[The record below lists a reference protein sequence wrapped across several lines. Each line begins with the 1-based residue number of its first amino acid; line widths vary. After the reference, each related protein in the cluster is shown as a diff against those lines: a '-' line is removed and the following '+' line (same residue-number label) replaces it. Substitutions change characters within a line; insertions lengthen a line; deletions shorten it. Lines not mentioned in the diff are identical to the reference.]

1 MTLKSRL
8 ALRLAFMP
16 VMWGSLLF
24 LPAGS
29 FRFWQGWAY
38 FIITL
43 AFILSILGYLY
54 RHDPQLI
61 ERRLRGGWRQET
73 VREQKLIMKLIAA
86 TMLIAFLLPGLDHRL
101 GWSHTPLWLTTV
113 AEAFVLGGYLM
124 IFWTLKSNSFAA
136 STIRVEACQ
145 RVISTGRPY
154 RIVRHPMYLGVD
166 VWLLSTP
173 VALGSYFALPV
184 FALLIPLVVVRVL
197 NEEKVLRQELPGY
210 SDYCLHTRF
219 RLVPYFW

>member
-8 ALRLAFMP
+8 ALRLVFMP

-43 AFILSILGYLY
+43 AFILSSLGYFY

-73 VREQKLIMKLIAA
+73 VREQKFIIKLIAA
-86 TMLIAFLLPGLDHRL
+86 IMLIAFLLPGLDHRF
-101 GWSHTPLWLTTV
+101 GWSHTPLWLTMV
-113 AEAFVLGGYLM
+113 AEAFILGGYLM

-136 STIRVEACQ
+136 STIRVEAGQ
-145 RVISTGRPY
+145 RVISTGPY
-154 RIVRHPMYLGVD
+154 GIVRHPMYMGVD
-166 VWLLSTP
+166 IWDLLFYPDES
-173 VALGSYFALPV
+173 A
-184 FALLIPLVVVRVL
+184 
-197 NEEKVLRQELPGY
+197 E
-210 SDYCLHTRF
+210 
-219 RLVPYFW
+219 